1 MTLPDVPSPVG
12 FINMPYARRYERVY
26 LAFIAG
32 VAGFGMV
39 PAAAVKDPSS
49 QFQLDRIFN
58 LVANSDYSF
67 HDLSHMALDR
77 VAPRTPR
84 FNMPFEL
91 GLAVATARLKNS
103 SHTWFVFDTQRFR
116 VAKALSDLGGV
127 TVRVHDRSPE
137 SILQCLI
144 NALDREG
151 PKPSYAD
158 LQAVFEAVEK
168 IARKIKREFSK
179 DLFDT
184 RPFGELSYVAVQTAR
199 ALMRSKGGAG

>member
-12 FINMPYARRYERVY
+12 FINVPYARHYERVY

-39 PAAAVKDPSS
+39 PAAAVKDSSS

-58 LVANSDYSF
+58 LVVSSDYSF
-67 HDLSHMALDR
+67 HDLSHMTLDNT
-77 VAPRTPR
+77 APRTPH

-91 GLAVATARLKNS
+91 GLAVATARLKNPN
-103 SHTWFVFDTQRFR
+103 HKWFVFDTQPRR

-127 TVRVHDRSPE
+127 NVRVHDRSPE
-137 SILQCLI
+137 SILRCLM

-151 PKPSYAD
+151 SKPSLSD
-158 LQAVFEAVEK
+158 LKAVFVAVEK
-168 IARKIKREFSK
+168 GARAIKRDFSK

-184 RPFGELSYVAVQTAR
+184 RPFGELSYIAVQEAH
-199 ALMRSKGGAG
+199 ALMAARSSVA